1 MEKKLVKYNININN
15 NYQIYK
21 KLAKKYLMLEVFNH
35 LFEIDSIQFIVE
47 EFFNQETLKFMQIEV
62 KTSKVKQN
70 LDKNELLY
78 ICLTF

>member
-21 KLAKKYLMLEVFNH
+21 KLVKKYLMLEVFNH

-47 EFFNQETLKFMQIEV
+47 EFFNQETLKFMQTEV

>member
-1 MEKKLVKYNININN
+1 
-15 NYQIYK
+15 
-21 KLAKKYLMLEVFNH
+21 
-35 LFEIDSIQFIVE
+35 
-47 EFFNQETLKFMQIEV
+47 MQIEV